1 MAAVLK
7 KEIRLILERSKSYG
21 WVLEP
26 DAKRILSVSGITVP
40 KFELAQSLSE
50 AKAAAQTIGYPVV
63 AKLVSPA
70 VVHKSE
76 ANGVAVGVNSDNTL
90 KSIFNRFEKHEA
102 FAGMLV
108 EEMVAGSVELI
119 VGGKIDAQFGPV
131 VLLGIGGT
139 SVEIYKDTALRMAPI
154 KKTDVESMINSLTAG
169 QLLRGYRGKTAI
181 DMKALTGLI
190 IAFSGL
196 LMKLSP
202 QVTSIDLNPV
212 ICSPRRCFVAD
223 ARIMLS
229 EEHTG
234 KAIGRN
240 KSANLFQFGNR

>member
-7 KEIRLILERSKSYG
+7 KEIQSILNRSRPQG

-26 DAKRILSVSGITVP
+26 DAKRILGLSGISVP
-40 KFELAQSLSE
+40 RFKLAQTLSE
-50 AKAAAQTIGYPVV
+50 AVVAAKDIGYPVV

-76 ANGVAVGVNSDNTL
+76 ANGVAVGVQSDSTL
-90 KSIFNRFEKHEA
+90 KSIFNRFAKHEA

-108 EEMVAGSVELI
+108 EEMAAGSVELI

-139 SVEIYKDTALRMAPI
+139 SVEIYKDTALRMAPL
-154 KKTDVESMINSLTAG
+154 KETDVESMINSLTAV
-169 QLLRGYRGKTAI
+169 QLLRGYRGAAAI
-181 DMKALTGLI
+181 DMQTLTGLI

-196 LMKLSP
+196 LMKLAP

-212 ICSPRRCFVAD
+212 ICSSKRCLVAD
-223 ARIMLS
+223 ARIMLAKD
-229 EEHTG
+229 T
-234 KAIGRN
+234 N
-240 KSANLFQFGNR
+240 ND